1 MSVYRTQR
9 LRKYRKWL
17 ANEPPLI
24 GGCLRRLV
32 ISPLIEDSPAE
43 ETIALAEAAMRV
55 GLETPFMITHSSGHI
70 FLTDV
75 PNSALA
81 AF

>member
-1 MSVYRTQR
+1 V
-9 LRKYRKWL
+9 
-17 ANEPPLI
+17 
-24 GGCLRRLV
+24 V
-32 ISPLIEDSPAE
+32 
-43 ETIALAEAAMRV
+43 ALASK
-55 GLETPFMITHSSGHI
+55 TPFMITHSPGHL

>member
-1 MSVYRTQR
+1 MEPCSLSTLLIIFAIIVIATGR
-9 LRKYRKWL
+9 LMFIPSSQVLGQSRATCRSSGRGVTPQ
-17 ANEPPLI
+17 A
-24 GGCLRRLV
+24 
-32 ISPLIEDSPAE
+32 A
-43 ETIALAEAAMRV
+43 ALASKA
-55 GLETPFMITHSSGHI
+55 PFTHSPGHL